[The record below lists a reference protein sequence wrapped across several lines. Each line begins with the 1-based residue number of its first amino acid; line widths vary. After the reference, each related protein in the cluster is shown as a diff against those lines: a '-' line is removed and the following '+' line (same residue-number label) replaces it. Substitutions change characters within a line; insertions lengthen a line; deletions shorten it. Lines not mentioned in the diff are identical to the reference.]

1 VDNRPVTRNGM
12 LIVGF
17 DLERNAWLCQVPDHA
32 ELVGW
37 PAVFDYLDRQGHRVV
52 SSCVDY
58 YDARVATGITPSSPT
73 SLDARIY
80 RLFVVRED

>member
-1 VDNRPVTRNGM
+1 M
-12 LIVGF
+12 IIVGF
-17 DLERNAWLCQVPDHA
+17 DLDRHVWLCRVPDQG

-37 PAVFDYLDRQGHRVV
+37 PAVFDYLNEQGYRIV

-58 YDARVATGITPSSPT
+58 YDARVATDITPSSPT

-80 RLFVVRED
+80 RLFLVRD

>member
-1 VDNRPVTRNGM
+1 VTRNAM
-12 LIVGF
+12 LIVSF
-17 DLERNAWLCQVPDHA
+17 DPDRKVWACRVPDSG

-37 PAVFDYLDRQGHRVV
+37 PAVFDYLDSQDYRVV

-58 YDARVATGITPSSPT
+58 YDARVATDISPASPT

-80 RLFVVRED
+80 RLFVVRDR

>member
-1 VDNRPVTRNGM
+1 M

-17 DLERNAWLCQVPDHA
+17 DLDRHVWTAKVPDH
-32 ELVGW
+32 EPLEGW
-37 PAVFDYLDRQGHRVV
+37 SAVFAYLDRQGYRIV

-58 YDARVATGITPSSPT
+58 YDARVATDITPTSPT

-80 RLFVVRED
+80 RLFIVRED

>member
-1 VDNRPVTRNGM
+1 VPHNGM

-17 DLERNAWLCQVPDHA
+17 DLDRHVWICKVHDH
-32 ELVGW
+32 EPLVGW
-37 PAVFDYLDRQGHRVV
+37 PAVFEYLDEQGYRVV

-58 YDARVATGITPSSPT
+58 YDARVATDVTPASPT

-80 RLFVVRED
+80 RLFVVRD

>member
-1 VDNRPVTRNGM
+1 MTRNAM
-12 LIVGF
+12 LIVRF
-17 DLERNAWLCQVPDHA
+17 DPSQKAWLCQVPDQA

-37 PAVFDYLDRQGHRVV
+37 PAVFDYLDAHDYRVV

-58 YDARVATGITPSSPT
+58 YDARVATHVTPPSPT